1 MVRQISFRANK
12 FIYLIPVLAL
22 VILSV
27 IYAFIYKALIMINP
41 NSFIGLNQSSHA
53 VDFLYYS
60 LITATTTGYGDIY
73 PVTTAGR
80 IITISEILLGIL
92 IVLVALV
99 YMTLYHHR
107 FKK

>member
-27 IYAFIYKALIMINP
+27 
-41 NSFIGLNQSSHA
+41 IGLNQSSHA